1 MKKLL
6 LVLALLG
13 AIVCCNENVLAYSGS
28 QDFSKNPNQQVQQKK
43 KFNPVSYCYGQM
55 YKAYL
60 NNGKKADF
68 KVQMVQAQKYAGIF
82 IYFKK
87 QGFANDVKIGKT
99 LEDAT
104 VIYVKGFNETAFKAY
119 NPRYANAIEK
129 KIAKK

>member
-6 LVLALLG
+6 LVVALLG
-13 AIVCCNENVLAYSGS
+13 AFLCVNESCLASQTNYKKSSYS
-28 QDFSKNPNQQVQQKK
+28 QQQK
-43 KFNPVSYCYGQM
+43 KFNPVSYCYGAM

-60 NNGKKADF
+60 NNGKKANF

-87 QGFANDVKIGKT
+87 QGFAEDVKIGKT
-99 LEDAT
+99 LDDAT

-119 NPRYANAIEK
+119 NTRYCNAIEK

>member
-13 AIVCCNENVLAYSGS
+13 AIVCCNENVLASTTNY
-28 QDFSKNPNQQVQQKK
+28 QKPAYQQQQKK

-87 QGFANDVKIGKT
+87 QGFADDVKIGKT